1 MIDAI
6 TPMFARNILNIR
18 WYPSTE
24 QEQNSHRCDIN
35 MLKQLWNWG
44 SVFRSKVLGV
54 LKVLGFSA
62 LTTTL
67 LHFTHGLLTACLES
81 IKGIPIEFFTFISLE
96 FQFDILL
103 QQKDILFLFQCH

>member
-1 MIDAI
+1 M
-6 TPMFARNILNIR
+6 
-18 WYPSTE
+18 
-24 QEQNSHRCDIN
+24 
-35 MLKQLWNWG
+35 
-44 SVFRSKVLGV
+44 LGV

-81 IKGIPIEFFTFISLE
+81 IIKGIPIEFFTFISLE

-103 QQKDILFLFQCH
+103 QKDILFLFQCH